1 MTLSEQIKDYALDL
15 GYHAVGVAPA
25 RPFTQYAEALEQ
37 RCDDYSWS
45 PRLWPIADPRTT
57 FSDAKS
63 VVVAAYDYGSE
74 GFPPQLI
81 GRVGRIY
88 QARCY
93 GAPTDRIHGS
103 RNALL
108 RRFLEAAGCAVAP
121 WQIGFS
127 AVPDRPAAVRA
138 GIAQFGRN
146 TFACAPSIGSFIV
159 IHSFLVDRE
168 LEVDAPAE
176 GIHCPP
182 KCQLCRDA
190 CPTGA
195 ITDDCRM
202 NPRRCIAFNTFS
214 TRGDNGVSPYIPAE
228 IRSKMGTWIH
238 GCDICQQVCPRNQSR
253 QKAEQ
258 VVSPYLVKKATEF
271 DLFSLLSLTEEY
283 YDRVVKPLMYNY
295 IKDMSVFRRNAAI
308 ALGNVGDPDSVGPL
322 ASALSDPA
330 EAVRAHVAWALG
342 RIGGHRA
349 RKALEAAL
357 VREPGEK
364 ARQEIQDALAQF
376 P

>member
-1 MTLSEQIKDYALDL
+1 
-15 GYHAVGVAPA
+15 
-25 RPFTQYAEALEQ
+25 
-37 RCDDYSWS
+37 
-45 PRLWPIADPRTT
+45 
-57 FSDAKS
+57 
-63 VVVAAYDYGSE
+63 
-74 GFPPQLI
+74 
-81 GRVGRIY
+81 
-88 QARCY
+88 
-93 GAPTDRIHGS
+93 
-103 RNALL
+103 
-108 RRFLEAAGCAVAP
+108 
-121 WQIGFS
+121 
-127 AVPDRPAAVRA
+127 
-138 GIAQFGRN
+138 
-146 TFACAPSIGSFIV
+146 
-159 IHSFLVDRE
+159 
-168 LEVDAPAE
+168 
-176 GIHCPP
+176 
-182 KCQLCRDA
+182 
-190 CPTGA
+190 
-195 ITDDCRM
+195 M

-271 DLFSLLSLTEEY
+271 DLLSLLSLTEEY